1 MRSNKQQNGDNAT
14 GRFLPHSMNSYK
26 QHLAAVKSLL
36 PDRLTQRPFDLRFS
50 KEQRNALY
58 VDSSKPNPSRT
69 DSHVNKGVRQ
79 LRAPVLS
86 CESKLVRQE
95 RCLFP
100 LPVALPVGMVGDL
113 GHQAY
118 RVKPHRATGSA
129 RASYSQSNA
138 TFAHMHGV
146 KGSLREN
153 SAPSFP
159 STFSFRDDVTSSP
172 ERLDLDR
179 RGLMELPD
187 LTRGDKL
194 HLLNLQHNLISHLHD
209 LPHLTHLV
217 FLDLYDNRV
226 IDMSGIASL
235 TFLRVLLLGKNRIQR
250 ICDVER
256 LTKLDVL
263 DLHSNQI
270 CQIENL
276 SGLLELR
283 LLNLSGNRISRV
295 ENLQGLNSLT
305 ELNLR
310 HNCIT
315 TVTDVEHLPHLQ
327 RVFLS
332 ANSISRLDELACLWD
347 CRTLNELSIDGNPV
361 ALESCYRPTVLRCCS
376 PRLQLL
382 DMKRV
387 TEEERRTVSVSA
399 RKEDEKKKETHKQI
413 AHKERRRLAI
423 QNAAQQWEGLKA
435 CPELPAQNG
444 AKDEVSPENSPTHS
458 PAQTNGNAQET
469 SPDESRRLS
478 PLTISAGGSETR
490 LRSISR
496 PNSPRDP
503 RLQDSSVPSV
513 QSLSLSDSHLA
524 ELDGETLR
532 LFGPGALETLERCW
546 GIQTAASVTT
556 VAFRYIHFDSIIPTF
571 LRIRLKFPNLTHL
584 IFMETN
590 ITHLPQLAA
599 LAPIRRLD
607 QISILPEGNPVVGL
621 MLWRSFLIYRLQH
634 LNLQKINGTEVTMN
648 DIMASERMFGTLGHV
663 AVTETPRCRLLL
675 LLEESRKRQLQ
686 FLLDGRGRRSGQS
699 PEELK
704 ENGKQLGDGLSRAL
718 FNYPS
723 RVNDRTEEGSSD
735 VLDRSVMVDLYLK
748 DLIQRASSVSV
759 KGDTLQKIW
768 SSLFTELVRDSVL
781 EMRDRQVYR
790 ETSLNR
796 LTQRD
801 MK

>member
-1 MRSNKQQNGDNAT
+1 MRSNKQQNSDNAT
-14 GRFLPHSMNSYK
+14 GRFLPPSMNSYK
-26 QHLAAVKSLL
+26 QHLAAVKSFL

-50 KEQRNALY
+50 KELKKALY
-58 VDSSKPNPSRT
+58 VDSTKPNPSRT
-69 DSHVNKGVRQ
+69 DSHVNKGVRR

-95 RCLFP
+95 LCLFP

-118 RVKPHRATGSA
+118 RVKPRRATGSA
-129 RASYSQSNA
+129 RATYSQSNA
-138 TFAHMHGV
+138 TFTHMHGV
-146 KGSLREN
+146 TRSLREN

-159 STFSFRDDVTSSP
+159 STFSFRDDIASSP

-179 RGLMELPD
+179 HGLMELPD
-187 LTRGDKL
+187 LKGGDKL
-194 HLLNLQHNLISHLHD
+194 RLLNLQHNLISHLHD
-209 LPHLTHLV
+209 LPHLTRLV

-250 ICDVER
+250 ICGVDR

-315 TVTDVEHLPHLQ
+315 TVTDVEHLPRLQ

-332 ANSISRLDELACLWD
+332 ANSISRLDELACLRD
-347 CRTLNELSIDGNPV
+347 CRSLSELSIDGNPV
-361 ALESCYRPTVLRCCS
+361 ALESCYRLTVLRCCS
-376 PRLQLL
+376 PHLQLL

-387 TEEERRTVSVSA
+387 TEEERRTASVSA
-399 RKEDEKKKETHKQI
+399 RKEDEKKKETHKQT

-444 AKDEVSPENSPTHS
+444 AKDDVSPDNSPTHS

-469 SPDESRRLS
+469 SPDEPRRLS
-478 PLTISAGGSETR
+478 PLTISTGGSETR

-503 RLQDSSVPSV
+503 RLQDSGVPSV

-556 VAFRYIHFDSIIPTF
+556 VVFRYIHFDSIIPAF
-571 LRIRLKFPNLTHL
+571 LRIRLKFPNLMHL

-590 ITHLPQLAA
+590 ITHLLQLAA
-599 LAPIRRLD
+599 LAQIRRLD
-607 QISILPEGNPVVGL
+607 QISVLPEGNPVVGL

-648 DIMASERMFGTLGHV
+648 DMMASERMFGTLGHV
-663 AVTETPRCRLLL
+663 AATETPRCRLLL

-723 RVNDRTEEGSSD
+723 RVNDSTEEGSSD
-735 VLDRSVMVDLYLK
+735 VLDRSVMVDQYLK
-748 DLIQRASSVSV
+748 GLIQRASSVSV

-768 SSLFTELVRDSVL
+768 PSLFTELVRDSVL
-781 EMRDRQVYR
+781 EMKDRQVYR
-790 ETSLNR
+790 ETCLNR